1 MNANL
6 NKLFPMKHGKVRDIY
21 EIGDK
26 LLLVTSDRISAFDFV
41 LPNLIPDKGKLLNQI
56 SKFWFGK
63 TKAIVDNHF
72 ITDKVEEFPEIL
84 HEFKNEL
91 EQRSMLVKKAD
102 KIHFECIVRG
112 YITGSGWIDYQKN
125 GTICEIKL
133 PEHLQESERLPK
145 PIFTPSTKAEV
156 GHDENIGFQVM
167 KNELGTE
174 LAEKIKKISLEL
186 YTFAHDFM
194 SRKGIILA
202 DTKFEFGLINGELIL
217 IDEALTPDS
226 SRFWQTSEY
235 KIGHSQKSF
244 DKQFIREYLLSK
256 GIKKIKN
263 IDENLNILN
272 LPDEIIRKTV
282 DKYFSAF
289 KIITGEN
296 KL

>member
-194 SRKGIILA
+194 SKKGIILA